1 MMVYGN
7 GMGAGGWVLMLLSTL
22 ALWAL
27 LIAAIVL
34 AVRPLRGPQPP
45 GRVTEPRS
53 PAAEGVLAERFA
65 RGEIDSDEYEQ
76 RLRTLR
82 AARS

>member
-7 GMGAGGWVLMLLSTL
+7 GMGTGGWVLMLLSTV

-34 AVRPLRGPQPP
+34 VVRTLWAPQSPP
-45 GRVTEPRS
+45 GGA
-53 PAAEGVLAERFA
+53 AAEDVLAERFA
-65 RGEIDSDEYEQ
+65 RGEIDSDEYHQ
-76 RLRTLR
+76 RLQALR
-82 AARS
+82 AARH

>member
-1 MMVYGN
+1 MMFYGN
-7 GMGAGGWVLMLLSTL
+7 GMGADGWVLMLLSTS

-34 AVRPLRGPQPP
+34 VARSLRVPTTTGA
-45 GRVTEPRS
+45 RS
-53 PAAEGVLAERFA
+53 AAAEDVLAERFA
-65 RGEIDSDEYEQ
+65 RGEIDSDDYEQ

-82 AARS
+82 AARP

>member
-1 MMVYGN
+1 MVYGN
-7 GMGAGGWVLMLLSTL
+7 GMGAGGWVLMVLSTL

-34 AVRPLRGPQPP
+34 ALRALRGAQPL
-45 GRVTEPRS
+45 GAVTEPRS
-53 PAAEGVLAERFA
+53 TPAESVLAERFA
-65 RGEIDSDEYEQ
+65 HGEIDTDEYEQ

-82 AARS
+82 AARF